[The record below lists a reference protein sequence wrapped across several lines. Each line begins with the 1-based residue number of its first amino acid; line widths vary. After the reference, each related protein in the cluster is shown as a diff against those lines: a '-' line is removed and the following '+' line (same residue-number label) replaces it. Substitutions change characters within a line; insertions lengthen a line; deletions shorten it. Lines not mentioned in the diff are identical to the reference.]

1 VSAAQEI
8 LKFLPPALYVW
19 PFLDG
24 QRGAGAGAPAAG
36 GAEWGVEARVHLLK
50 KSIMRGVASR

>member
-19 PFLDG
+19 SFFEG
-24 QRGAGAGAPAAG
+24 QRGAGADAG
-36 GAEWGVEARVHLLK
+36 GAPWGVEARVHLLK
-50 KSIMRGVASR
+50 KSIITGVASR